1 MFLWYILID
10 DILNI
15 VDYYWNIPISTDN
28 LIRIHNILVEITLF
42 IVLIL
47 YVKDNKITVR
57 KIINDIDCGNSNIT
71 EDEAMEMIK
80 VIKSYTD
87 KTQRLSKYQACQKLN
102 VSRATF
108 DNLVREG
115 VIPRGE
121 KVIGFKEL
129 FWEEKTLDNVI
140 KGRRNDN
147 KERH

>member
-1 MFLWYILID
+1 MLKVIKSL
-10 DILNI
+10 LE
-15 VDYYWNIPISTDN
+15 
-28 LIRIHNILVEITLF
+28 R
-42 IVLIL
+42 
-47 YVKDNKITVR
+47 
-57 KIINDIDCGNSNIT
+57 IINDIDCGNSNIT
-71 EDEAMEMIK
+71 EDEAVEIIK

-129 FWEEKTLDNVI
+129 FWEEKTIDEVI
-140 KGRRNDN
+140 KSRRNGN
-147 KERH
+147 KENN

>member
-1 MFLWYILID
+1 M
-10 DILNI
+10 
-15 VDYYWNIPISTDN
+15 
-28 LIRIHNILVEITLF
+28 H
-42 IVLIL
+42 
-47 YVKDNKITVR
+47 
-57 KIINDIDCGNSNIT
+57 IT
-71 EDEAMEMIK
+71 EDEAMEIIK

-129 FWEEKTLDNVI
+129 LWEEKTLDEVM
-140 KGRRNDN
+140 KSRRDDN
-147 KERH
+147 KESH

>member
-1 MFLWYILID
+1 MLKVIKSL
-10 DILNI
+10 LER
-15 VDYYWNIPISTDN
+15 V
-28 LIRIHNILVEITLF
+28 
-42 IVLIL
+42 
-47 YVKDNKITVR
+47 
-57 KIINDIDCGNSNIT
+57 INDIDCGNSNIT

-121 KVIGFKEL
+121 QVIGFKEL
-129 FWEEKTLDNVI
+129 FWEEKTLDEVI
-140 KGRRNDN
+140 KSRRNGN
-147 KERH
+147 KENN